1 MAKRLG
7 FSAVSQN
14 IRYVAQ
20 NADVMY
26 LVTTGTEVSGSAA
39 GGGQAHIV
47 SCNVSS
53 ADFTVA
59 SAAQGAVLTVGA
71 KNSQIVDGSGT
82 ATHLIL
88 VSTSG
93 TRFLLQTTVSSQ
105 VLASGNT
112 VNIASWTVTANASAN
127 NA

>member
-14 IRYVAQ
+14 IRYVAA

-26 LVTTGTEVSGSAA
+26 LVTTNTEVSGSAA
-39 GGGQAHIV
+39 GGGQAHVV
-47 SCNVSS
+47 SCNVSG
-53 ADFTVA
+53 ADFTIA
-59 SAAQGAVLTVGA
+59 SAAQGALLTVGA
-71 KNSQIVDGSGT
+71 KNSQTVEGSGNVS
-82 ATHLIL
+82 HLIL
-88 VSTSG
+88 VSTSAS
-93 TRFLLQTTVSSQ
+93 RFLLQTTVSAQ

-112 VNIASWTVTANASAN
+112 VNVASWSVTANISAN